1 MTGTPDLVIR
11 GGTIADGLGGE
22 LFEADVAITNG
33 RISEIGKVSAKGKE
47 EIDARGKLVTP
58 GFVDVHTHYDGQ
70 VTWSQ
75 DITPSS
81 QNGVTTA
88 IMGNCGVGFA
98 PCRPSDHHR
107 LIQLM
112 EGVED
117 IPEPVLSA
125 GIPWSWESFP
135 DYMEWLSKRHFD
147 IDIGAQ
153 LPHAALRVYVMG
165 ERGARR
171 DPSTAEDNRAMAA
184 LAGDAVRAGALGFS
198 TSRTLNHRT
207 STGDFTPTLKAGE
220 DELTAIAGA
229 MHKVGRSVLQFV
241 LDLSTLDEDLP
252 MMLRV
257 AANTQIPVSFSI
269 TQNDKAPQRWRQTL
283 DMIRD
288 ASARGLSI
296 TAQIAARP
304 VGLMLGL
311 ELSRNPFQTH
321 PSYQAIAHLPLKPS
335 GWRGCISP
343 RCAPRS
349 SARHATATDDPLFF
363 RPNYDKMYLLGNP
376 PDYEQ
381 PPENTLG
388 AQARRHGQQ
397 PEALAYDAMLT
408 DDGRGMLYV
417 PFLNY
422 SDGNLDATREMLRDP
437 NSVPGLSD
445 GGAHCGIICDA
456 SFPTY
461 LLTHWTR
468 DRSRG
473 EKLSIPFVVAAQS
486 RKTALSVGLHDR
498 GVIAPGYKAD
508 INVIDYDKLHLH
520 PPKVHYD
527 LPVGGRRLL
536 QRGRR
541 LRRHHRLRRGDA
553 ARRHRHGI
561 ASGQIGARRAGQQ
574 VPVRRGGGLKPGDS
588 TKPVSFPR
596 RQERHER
603 LRYASGKFGLRN
615 RLPHQPCPFRVGPQQ
630 QQAGHS

>member
-1 MTGTPDLVIR
+1 MSESPDLVIR
-11 GGTIADGLGGE
+11 GGTVADGRGGD
-22 LFEADVAITNG
+22 LFEADVAIRDG
-33 RISEIGKVSAKGKE
+33 RISEVGKISGKGRD
-47 EIDARGKLVTP
+47 EIDARGKLVAP
-58 GFVDVHTHYDGQ
+58 GFVDIHTHYDGQ

-75 DITPSS
+75 DMTPSS

-88 IMGNCGVGFA
+88 VMGNCGVGFA
-98 PCRPSDHHR
+98 PCRPDDHLR
-107 LIQLM
+107 LIELM

-135 DYMEWLSKRHFD
+135 DYMEWLAKRDFD

-171 DPSTAEDNRAMAA
+171 DPSTPEDNEAMAK
-184 LAGDAVRAGALGFS
+184 LAREAVRSGALGFS

-220 DELTAIAGA
+220 DELTAIAAA
-229 MHKVGRSVLQFV
+229 MHSEGRSVLQFV
-241 LDLSTLDEDLP
+241 LDLSTLHEDLP

-257 AANTQIPVSFSI
+257 AEKTRCPISFSI
-269 TQNDKAPQRWRQTL
+269 TQNDRAPERWRQTL
-283 DMIRD
+283 AEIN
-288 ASARGLSI
+288 AAAAKGLSI

-321 PSYQAIAHLPLKPS
+321 PSYKAIAHLPLKERLTRLHQPEVRAAIL
-335 GWRGCISP
+335 GE
-343 RCAPRS
+343 
-349 SARHATATDDPLFF
+349 SASTTDDPLFF
-363 RPNYDKMYLLGNP
+363 KPNYDKMYLLGDP

-381 PPENTLG
+381 PPENALG
-388 AQARRHGQQ
+388 AQSRRSGKR
-397 PEALAYDAMLT
+397 PEELAYDAMLS
-408 DDGRGMLYV
+408 DEGRGMLYV

-422 SDGNLDATREMLRDP
+422 ADGNLDATREMLCDP
-437 NSVPGLSD
+437 RSVPGLSD

-468 DRSRG
+468 DRKRG

-486 RKTALSVGLHDR
+486 RKTALSVGLYDR

-508 INVIDYDKLHLH
+508 VNVIDYDNLHLH

-536 QRGRR
+536 QQVDGYE
-541 LRRHHRLRRGDA
+541 A
-553 ARRHRHGI
+553 TI
-561 ASGQIGARRAGQQ
+561 VSGHITRRAGSATGAR
-574 VPVRRGGGLKPGDS
+574 PGRLVRGAQGEA
-588 TKPVSFPR
+588 
-596 RQERHER
+596 RQ
-603 LRYASGKFGLRN
+603 FGTA
-615 RLPHQPCPFRVGPQQ
+615 
-630 QQAGHS
+630 AG

>member
-1 MTGTPDLVIR
+1 MTANPDLVIR
-11 GGTIADGLGGE
+11 GGTIADGSGGD
-22 LFEADVAITNG
+22 LFEADVAIKDG
-33 RISEIGKVSAKGKE
+33 RITEVGKISAKGKD
-47 EIDARGKLVTP
+47 EIDAKGKLVAP

-98 PCRPSDHHR
+98 PCRPSDHLR

-125 GIPWSWESFP
+125 GIPWAWESFP
-135 DYMEWLSKRHFD
+135 DYMDWLSKRQFD
-147 IDIGAQ
+147 IDVGAQ

-171 DPSTAEDNRAMAA
+171 DPSTAEDNKAMAK
-184 LAGDAVRAGALGFS
+184 LAIEAVRAGALGFT

-220 DELTAIAGA
+220 DELTAIADA
-229 MHKVGRSVLQFV
+229 MHGVGRSVLQFV

-257 AANTQIPVSFSI
+257 AENTRCPITFSI
-269 TQNDKAPQRWRQTL
+269 TQNDRAPQRWRQTL
-283 DMIRD
+283 ATINE
-288 ASARGLSI
+288 AAARGLNI

-321 PSYQAIAHLPLKPS
+321 PSYKALAHLPLAE
-335 GWRGCISP
+335 RV
-343 RCAPRS
+343 
-349 SARHATATDDPLFF
+349 ARLRQPEVRAAILNENASDTDDPLFF

-381 PPENTLG
+381 PPEKTLG
-388 AQARRHGQQ
+388 AQARREGRR
-397 PEALAYDAMLT
+397 PEELAYEAMLT
-408 DDGRGMLYV
+408 DNGRGMLYV

-422 SDGNLDATREMLRDP
+422 SDGNLDATREMLCDP
-437 NSVPGLSD
+437 RSVPGLSD

-468 DRSRG
+468 DRTRG
-473 EKLSIPFVVAAQS
+473 DKLSIPFVVAVQS
-486 RKTALSVGLHDR
+486 RKTALSVGLNDR
-498 GVIAPGYKAD
+498 GLLAPGYKAD
-508 INVIDYDKLHLH
+508 VNVIDYDRLHLH

-536 QRGRR
+536 QQVDGYE
-541 LRRHHRLRRGDA
+541 A
-553 ARRHRHGI
+553 TI
-561 ASGQIGARRAGQQ
+561 VSGAVIQRDGATTGARPGRLL
-574 VPVRRGGGLKPGDS
+574 RGAQSL
-588 TKPVSFPR
+588 
-596 RQERHER
+596 
-603 LRYASGKFGLRN
+603 N
-615 RLPHQPCPFRVGPQQ
+615 
-630 QQAGHS
+630 

>member
-1 MTGTPDLVIR
+1 MDAMTTNPDLVIR
-11 GGTIADGLGGE
+11 RGNIADGLGGD
-22 LFEADVAITNG
+22 LFEADVAITGG
-33 RISEIGKVSAKGKE
+33 RITEVGKVAGKGKE
-47 EIDARGKLVTP
+47 EIDAKGKLVAP

-88 IMGNCGVGFA
+88 VMGNCGVGFA
-98 PCRPSDHHR
+98 PCKPADHQR

-135 DYMEWLSKRHFD
+135 DYMNWLSKRNFD

-171 DPSTAEDNRAMAA
+171 DPSTANDNEAMAA

-229 MHKVGRSVLQFV
+229 MHGVGHSVLQFV
-241 LDLSTLDEDLP
+241 LDLSTLHEDLP

-257 AANTQIPVSFSI
+257 AENTRCPISFSI
-269 TQNDKAPQRWRQTL
+269 TQHDKAPRRWRQTL
-283 DMIRD
+283 DEINE
-288 ASARGLSI
+288 AAGRGLSI

-321 PSYQAIAHLPLKPS
+321 PSYREIAKLPLAERLKRLHQPEVRAAILS
-335 GWRGCISP
+335 ET
-343 RCAPRS
+343 
-349 SARHATATDDPLFF
+349 ATSTDDPLFF

-381 PPENTLG
+381 PLENALG
-388 AQARRHGQQ
+388 AQARRQGRK
-397 PEALAYDAMLT
+397 PEELAYDAMLT
-408 DDGRGMLYV
+408 DEGRGMLYV

-422 SDGNLDATREMLRDP
+422 ADGNLDATREMLSDP
-437 NSVPGLSD
+437 RSVPGLSD

-468 DRSRG
+468 DRKRG
-473 EKLSIPFVVAAQS
+473 EKLSIPFVVAVQS
-486 RKTALSVGLHDR
+486 RKTALSVGLSDR

-508 INVIDYDKLHLH
+508 VNVIDYDRLHLH

-536 QRGRR
+536 QQVDGYDTTIVSGVVT
-541 LRRHHRLRRGDA
+541 RRHGAANGNHPGRLVRGA
-553 ARRHRHGI
+553 QSSVH
-561 ASGQIGARRAGQQ
+561 
-574 VPVRRGGGLKPGDS
+574 
-588 TKPVSFPR
+588 
-596 RQERHER
+596 
-603 LRYASGKFGLRN
+603 
-615 RLPHQPCPFRVGPQQ
+615 
-630 QQAGHS
+630 

>member
-1 MTGTPDLVIR
+1 MASSQDLVIR
-11 GGTIADGLGGE
+11 GGNIADGKGGD
-22 LFEADVAITNG
+22 LYEADVAISGG
-33 RISEIGKVSAKGKE
+33 RITEVGKVLAKGRE
-47 EIDARGKLVTP
+47 EIDAKGKLVAP

-98 PCRPSDHHR
+98 PCRPSDHVR

-125 GIPWSWESFP
+125 GIPWAWESFP
-135 DYMEWLSKRHFD
+135 DYMEWLSKRSFD
-147 IDIGAQ
+147 MDVGAQ

-165 ERGARR
+165 DRGARR
-171 DPSTAEDNRAMAA
+171 DPSTPEDNKAMAA
-184 LAGDAVRAGALGFS
+184 LAADSVRAGALGFS

-207 STGDFTPTLKAGE
+207 STGDYTPTLKAGE
-220 DELTAIAGA
+220 DELTAIAAA
-229 MHKVGRSVLQFV
+229 MHGQGRSVLQFV
-241 LDLSTLDEDLP
+241 LDLSTINEDLP

-257 AANTQIPVSFSI
+257 AENTKCPISFSI
-269 TQNDKAPQRWRQTL
+269 TQNDKAPRRWRQTL
-283 DMIRD
+283 DTINE
-288 ASARGLSI
+288 ATTRGLSI

-321 PSYQAIAHLPLKPS
+321 PSYKAIAKLPLKE
-335 GWRGCISP
+335 RL
-343 RCAPRS
+343 
-349 SARHATATDDPLFF
+349 ARLHQVEVRAAILSEHATATDDPLFF

-381 PPENTLG
+381 PLENALG
-388 AQARRHGQQ
+388 AKARRLGQQ

-408 DDGRGMLYV
+408 DEGRGMLYV

-422 SDGNLDATREMLRDP
+422 VDGNLDSTREMLSHP
-437 NSVPGLSD
+437 NSVRGLSD

-468 DRSRG
+468 DRTRG
-473 EKLSIPFVVAAQS
+473 EKLSIPFVVALQT
-486 RKTALSVGLHDR
+486 RKTALSVGLYDR
-498 GVIAPGYKAD
+498 GVIARGFKAD
-508 INVIDYDKLHLH
+508 VNVIRSEALHLH
-520 PPKVHYD
+520 PPKVHHD
-527 LPVGGRRLL
+527 LPVGGRRLM
-536 QRGRR
+536 
-541 LRRHHRLRRGDA
+541 
-553 ARRHRHGI
+553 
-561 ASGQIGARRAGQQ
+561 QQ
-574 VPVRRGGGLKPGDS
+574 VD
-588 TKPVSFPR
+588 
-596 RQERHER
+596 
-603 LRYASGKFGLRN
+603 
-615 RLPHQPCPFRVGPQQ
+615 
-630 QQAGHS
+630 

>member
-1 MTGTPDLVIR
+1 MTANLETANSDHSADLVIR
-11 GGTIADGLGGE
+11 GGNIADGHGGD
-22 LFEADVAITNG
+22 LFEADVAIKDG
-33 RISEIGKVSAKGKE
+33 RITEVGKVSAKGKE

-70 VTWSQ
+70 VTWSH

-98 PCRPSDHHR
+98 PCRPDDHLR

-125 GIPWSWESFP
+125 GIPWAWESFP
-135 DYMEWLSKRHFD
+135 DYMDWLSKRNFD
-147 IDIGAQ
+147 IDVGAQ
-153 LPHAALRVYVMG
+153 LPHASLRVYVMG

-171 DPSTAEDNRAMAA
+171 DPSTVDDNQAMAR
-184 LAGDAVRAGALGFS
+184 LASEAVRAGALGFS

-220 DELTAIAGA
+220 DELTAIADA
-229 MHKVGRSVLQFV
+229 MHGVGRSVLQFV
-241 LDLSTLDEDLP
+241 LDPSTLDEDLP

-257 AANTQIPVSFSI
+257 AENTRCPITFTI
-269 TQNDKAPQRWRQTL
+269 TQNDKAPRRWRQTF
-283 DMIRD
+283 DTINE
-288 ASARGLSI
+288 AAAKGLTI

-304 VGLMLGL
+304 VGLLLGL

-321 PSYQAIAHLPLKPS
+321 PSYREIARLPLAE
-335 GWRGCISP
+335 RV
-343 RCAPRS
+343 
-349 SARHATATDDPLFF
+349 ARLRQPEMRAAILSETPTATDDPLFF
-363 RPNYDKMYLLGNP
+363 RPNYDKMYLLGDP

-388 AQARRHGQQ
+388 TQARRQGRR
-397 PEALAYDAMLT
+397 PEELAYDAMLT

-417 PFLNY
+417 PFVNY
-422 SDGNLDATREMLRDP
+422 ADGNLDATREMLCDP
-437 NSVPGLSD
+437 RSVPGLSD

-486 RKTALSVGLHDR
+486 RKTALSVGLYDR
-498 GVIAPGYKAD
+498 GLIAPGYKAD
-508 INVIDYDKLHLH
+508 VNVIDYDRLHLH

-536 QRGRR
+536 QQVDGY
-541 LRRHHRLRRGDA
+541 DA
-553 ARRHRHGI
+553 TI
-561 ASGQIGARRAGQQ
+561 VSGVVTQ
-574 VPVRRGGGLKPGDS
+574 RGGTATGAHPGQLIRGTQGGL
-588 TKPVSFPR
+588 
-596 RQERHER
+596 
-603 LRYASGKFGLRN
+603 N
-615 RLPHQPCPFRVGPQQ
+615 
-630 QQAGHS
+630 

>member
-1 MTGTPDLVIR
+1 MNTPDLVIR
-11 GGTIADGLGGE
+11 GGTVADGSGGA
-22 LFEADVAITNG
+22 LFEADVAVNG
-33 RISEIGKVSAKGKE
+33 GKISEVGKVAGTGRE
-47 EIDARGKLVTP
+47 EIDACGKLVTP

-98 PCRPSDHHR
+98 PCKPDDHTR

-125 GIPWSWESFP
+125 DIPWAWESFP
-135 DYMEWLSKRHFD
+135 DYMDWLSRRDFD
-147 IDIGAQ
+147 IDVGAQ

-171 DPSTAEDNRAMAA
+171 DPSTAEDNAAMAR
-184 LAGDAVRAGALGFS
+184 LAGEAVRSGALGFS

-229 MHKVGRSVLQFV
+229 MHRQGRSVLQFV
-241 LDLSTLDEDLP
+241 LDLSTLHEDLP

-257 AANTQIPVSFSI
+257 ADSTKCPISFSI

-283 DMIRD
+283 DEINAAAR
-288 ASARGLSI
+288 RGLSI

-304 VGLMLGL
+304 VGLLLGL

-321 PSYQAIAHLPLKPS
+321 PSYRAIAHLPLQE
-335 GWRGCISP
+335 RL
-343 RCAPRS
+343 
-349 SARHATATDDPLFF
+349 ARLHQPDVRKAILRETATATDDPLFF
-363 RPNYDKMYLLGNP
+363 RPDYDKMFLLGDP

-381 PPENTLG
+381 PPENALG
-388 AQARRHGQQ
+388 PQARRQGRR
-397 PEALAYDAMLT
+397 PEELAYDAMLS
-408 DDGRGMLYV
+408 DQGRGMLYV

-422 SDGNLDATREMLRDP
+422 SDGNLNATREMLLDP
-437 NSVPGLSD
+437 QSVPGLSD

-468 DRSRG
+468 DRRRG
-473 EKLSIPFVVAAQS
+473 EKLTIPFVVAAQS
-486 RKTALSVGLHDR
+486 RKTALSVGLADR
-498 GVIAPGYKAD
+498 GLIAPGYKAD
-508 INVIDYDKLHLH
+508 VNVIDYDRLHLH
-520 PPKVHYD
+520 PPKVHCD

-536 QRGRR
+536 QDVDGYDATIVSGVVTRRHGEATGRR
-541 LRRHHRLRRGDA
+541 PGKLIRGA
-553 ARRHRHGI
+553 QG
-561 ASGQIGARRAGQQ
+561 
-574 VPVRRGGGLKPGDS
+574 V
-588 TKPVSFPR
+588 
-596 RQERHER
+596 
-603 LRYASGKFGLRN
+603 N
-615 RLPHQPCPFRVGPQQ
+615 
-630 QQAGHS
+630 

>member
-1 MTGTPDLVIR
+1 MAANPDLSPDLVIR
-11 GGTIADGLGGE
+11 GGNIADGHGGD
-22 LFEADVAITNG
+22 LFEADVAIKDG
-33 RISEIGKVSAKGKE
+33 RITEVGKVSAKGKD
-47 EIDARGKLVTP
+47 EIDATGKLVAP

-98 PCRPSDHHR
+98 PCRPDDHLR

-125 GIPWSWESFP
+125 GIPWAWESFP
-135 DYMEWLSKRHFD
+135 DYMDWLSKRNFD
-147 IDIGAQ
+147 IDVGAQ
-153 LPHAALRVYVMG
+153 LPHASLRVYVMG

-171 DPSTAEDNRAMAA
+171 DPATRDDNEVMAR
-184 LAGDAVRAGALGFS
+184 LAREAVRAGALGFS

-220 DELTAIAGA
+220 DELTAIADA
-229 MHKVGRSVLQFV
+229 MRGVGRRVLQFV
-241 LDLSTLDEDLP
+241 LDPSTLDEDLP

-257 AANTQIPVSFSI
+257 AENTRCPITFTI
-269 TQNDKAPQRWRQTL
+269 TQNDKAPRRWRQTL
-283 DMIRD
+283 DTINE
-288 ASARGLSI
+288 AAARGLTI

-304 VGLMLGL
+304 VGLLLGL

-321 PSYQAIAHLPLKPS
+321 PSYRDIAKLPLAERVGRLRQPEMRAAILS
-335 GWRGCISP
+335 ET
-343 RCAPRS
+343 
-349 SARHATATDDPLFF
+349 ATATDDPLFF
-363 RPNYDKMYLLGNP
+363 RPNYDKMYLLGDP

-388 AQARRHGQQ
+388 AQARRQGRR
-397 PEALAYDAMLT
+397 PEELAYDAMLT

-417 PFLNY
+417 PFVNY
-422 SDGNLDATREMLRDP
+422 ADGNLDATREMLSDP
-437 NSVPGLSD
+437 RSVPGLSD

-486 RKTALSVGLHDR
+486 RKTALSVGLYDR
-498 GVIAPGYKAD
+498 GLIAPGYKAD
-508 INVIDYDKLHLH
+508 VNVIDYDRLHLH

-536 QRGRR
+536 QQVDGY
-541 LRRHHRLRRGDA
+541 DA
-553 ARRHRHGI
+553 TI
-561 ASGQIGARRAGQQ
+561 VSGVVTQ
-574 VPVRRGGGLKPGDS
+574 RGGTATGAHPGQLIRG
-588 TKPVSFPR
+588 T
-596 RQERHER
+596 QGN
-603 LRYASGKFGLRN
+603 LN
-615 RLPHQPCPFRVGPQQ
+615 
-630 QQAGHS
+630 

>member
-1 MTGTPDLVIR
+1 MTVNPDLVIR
-11 GGTIADGLGGE
+11 GGTIADGHGGE
-22 LFEADVAITNG
+22 LYEADIAIRDG
-33 RISEIGKVSAKGKE
+33 RIAEVGKVSAKGKE
-47 EIDARGKLVTP
+47 EIDAKGKLVAP

-98 PCRPSDHHR
+98 PCKPSDHLR

-135 DYMEWLSKRHFD
+135 DYMEWLSKRNFD

-171 DPSTAEDNRAMAA
+171 DPSTPEDNKAMAQ
-184 LAGDAVRAGALGFS
+184 LAREAVRAGALGFS

-220 DELTAIAGA
+220 DELAAIAAA
-229 MHKVGRSVLQFV
+229 MHGEGRSVLQFV
-241 LDLSTLDEDLP
+241 LDLSTIHEDLP

-257 AANTQIPVSFSI
+257 AESTKCPITFSI

-283 DMIRD
+283 AEIN
-288 ASARGLSI
+288 AAAAKGLSI

-321 PSYQAIAHLPLKPS
+321 PSYKAIAKLPLAE
-335 GWRGCISP
+335 RV
-343 RCAPRS
+343 
-349 SARHATATDDPLFF
+349 ARLRLPDVRAAILNETATATDDPLFF

-388 AQARRHGQQ
+388 ARARREGKR
-397 PEALAYDAMLT
+397 PEELAYDAMLT
-408 DDGRGMLYV
+408 EDGRGMLYV

-422 SDGNLDATREMLRDP
+422 ADGNLDATREMLRDP
-437 NSVPGLSD
+437 RSVPGLSD

-473 EKLSIPFVVAAQS
+473 EKLSIPFVVAVQS
-486 RKTALSVGLHDR
+486 RKTALSVGLYDR
-498 GVIAPGYKAD
+498 GLIASGYKAD
-508 INVIDYDKLHLH
+508 VNVIDYDKLHLH

-536 QRGRR
+536 QQVDGYDATIVSGVVTQREGRATGARPGKLVRGAQGKAPR
-541 LRRHHRLRRGDA
+541 LDA
-553 ARRHRHGI
+553 A
-561 ASGQIGARRAGQQ
+561 AS
-574 VPVRRGGGLKPGDS
+574 
-588 TKPVSFPR
+588 
-596 RQERHER
+596 
-603 LRYASGKFGLRN
+603 
-615 RLPHQPCPFRVGPQQ
+615 
-630 QQAGHS
+630 

>member
-1 MTGTPDLVIR
+1 MADNPDLVIR
-11 GGTIADGLGGE
+11 GGTIADGLGGDM
-22 LFEADVAITNG
+22 FEADVAVTGG
-33 RISEIGKVSAKGKE
+33 RITEVGNVAARGKE

-75 DITPSS
+75 EITPSS

-98 PCRPSDHHR
+98 PCKPSDHRR
-107 LIQLM
+107 LIELM

-125 GIPWSWESFP
+125 GIPWAWESFP
-135 DYMEWLSKRHFD
+135 DYMDWLSKRSFD
-147 IDIGAQ
+147 VDIGAQ

-171 DPSTAEDNRAMAA
+171 DPSTAEDNKAMAA
-184 LAGDAVRAGALGFS
+184 LAGEAVRAGALGFS

-207 STGDFTPTLKAGE
+207 STGDYTPTLKAGE

-229 MHKVGRSVLQFV
+229 MHQTGRSVFQFV
-241 LDLSTLDEDLP
+241 LDLSTIHEDLP

-257 AANTQIPVSFSI
+257 AEHTKIPVSFSI
-269 TQNDKAPQRWRQTL
+269 TQNDKAPRRWRQTL
-283 DMIRD
+283 DTIGE

-304 VGLMLGL
+304 VGLLLGL
-311 ELSRNPFQTH
+311 EVSRNPFQTL
-321 PSYQAIAHLPLKPS
+321 PSYKAIAHLPLAERLKRLHQPEVRAAILS
-335 GWRGCISP
+335 ETP
-343 RCAPRS
+343 
-349 SARHATATDDPLFF
+349 TETDDPLFF
-363 RPNYDKMYLLGNP
+363 RPNYDKMYLLGDP

-381 PPENTLG
+381 PPENALG
-388 AQARRHGQQ
+388 AQARRQGRR
-397 PEALAYDAMLT
+397 PEELAYDAMLT
-408 DDGRGMLYV
+408 DEGRGMLYV

-422 SDGNLDATREMLRDP
+422 ADGNLDATREMLSDP
-437 NSVPGLSD
+437 HSVPGLSD

-468 DRSRG
+468 DRTRG

-486 RKTALSVGLHDR
+486 RKTALSVGLYDR
-498 GVIAPGYKAD
+498 GVIARGYKGD
-508 INVIDYDKLHLH
+508 LNVIDYDRLHLH

-536 QRGRR
+536 QQVDGYDATIVSGVVTQRG
-541 LRRHHRLRRGDA
+541 GK
-553 ARRHRHGI
+553 
-561 ASGQIGARRAGQQ
+561 STGARPGRL
-574 VPVRRGGGLKPGDS
+574 VRGAQGAQSQFGAA
-588 TKPVSFPR
+588 
-596 RQERHER
+596 
-603 LRYASGKFGLRN
+603 AS
-615 RLPHQPCPFRVGPQQ
+615 
-630 QQAGHS
+630 

>member
-1 MTGTPDLVIR
+1 MTANPDIVIR
-11 GGTIADGLGGE
+11 GGTIADGAGGD
-22 LFEADVAITNG
+22 LFEADIAVKDG
-33 RISEIGKVSAKGKE
+33 RIAEVGRVLGKGKE

-58 GFVDVHTHYDGQ
+58 GFVDIHTHYDGQ

-88 IMGNCGVGFA
+88 VMGNCGVGFA
-98 PCRPSDHHR
+98 PCKVDDHLR

-125 GIPWSWESFP
+125 GIPWAWESFP
-135 DYMEWLSKRHFD
+135 DYMDWLSKRNFD
-147 IDIGAQ
+147 IDVGAQ
-153 LPHAALRVYVMG
+153 MPHAALRVYVMG

-171 DPSTAEDNRAMAA
+171 DPSTAEDNAAMAR

-220 DELTAIAGA
+220 DELTAIAAA
-229 MHKVGRSVLQFV
+229 MQGEGRSVLQFV
-241 LDLSTLDEDLP
+241 LDLSTIHEDLP

-257 AANTQIPVSFSI
+257 AENTRCPITFSI
-269 TQNDKAPQRWRQTL
+269 TQNDRAPQRWRQTL
-283 DMIRD
+283 AEIN
-288 ASARGLSI
+288 AAAARGLTI

-304 VGLMLGL
+304 VGLLLGL

-321 PSYQAIAHLPLKPS
+321 PSYRAIAELPLAERLKRLRTADVRAAILGESPS
-335 GWRGCISP
+335 
-343 RCAPRS
+343 
-349 SARHATATDDPLFF
+349 ATDDPLFF
-363 RPNYDKMYLLGNP
+363 RPNYDKIYLLGNP

-381 PPENTLG
+381 PSENALG
-388 AQARRHGQQ
+388 PQARRQGRK
-397 PEALAYDAMLT
+397 PEELAYDAMLS
-408 DDGRGMLYV
+408 DEGRGMLYV

-422 SDGNLDATREMLRDP
+422 AEGNLDSTREMLTDP
-437 NSVPGLSD
+437 RSVPGLSD

-468 DRSRG
+468 DRKRG

-486 RKTALSVGLHDR
+486 RKTALSVGLTDR
-498 GVIAPGYKAD
+498 GLIAPGYKAD
-508 INVIDYDKLHLH
+508 VNVIDYDRLQLH

-536 QRGRR
+536 QQVDGYDATIVSGVVTRR
-541 LRRHHRLRRGDA
+541 CGSA
-553 ARRHRHGI
+553 T
-561 ASGQIGARRAGQQ
+561 GARPGKLLRGAGF
-574 VPVRRGGGLKPGDS
+574 VLS
-588 TKPVSFPR
+588 
-596 RQERHER
+596 
-603 LRYASGKFGLRN
+603 AI
-615 RLPHQPCPFRVGPQQ
+615 
-630 QQAGHS
+630 

>member
-1 MTGTPDLVIR
+1 MTANPDLVIR
-11 GGTIADGLGGE
+11 GGTIADGSGSD
-22 LFEADVAITNG
+22 LFEADVAIKDG
-33 RISEIGKVSAKGKE
+33 RITEVGKISAKGKD
-47 EIDARGKLVTP
+47 EIDAKGKLVAP

-98 PCRPSDHHR
+98 PCRPSDHLR

-125 GIPWSWESFP
+125 GIPWAWESFP
-135 DYMEWLSKRHFD
+135 DYMDWLSKRQFD
-147 IDIGAQ
+147 IDVGAQ

-171 DPSTAEDNRAMAA
+171 DPSTAEDNKAMAK
-184 LAGDAVRAGALGFS
+184 LAIEAVRAGALGFT

-220 DELTAIAGA
+220 DELTAIADA
-229 MHKVGRSVLQFV
+229 MHGVGRSVLQFV

-257 AANTQIPVSFSI
+257 AENTRCPITFSI
-269 TQNDKAPQRWRQTL
+269 TQNDRAPQRWRQTL
-283 DMIRD
+283 ATINE
-288 ASARGLSI
+288 AAARGLNI

-321 PSYQAIAHLPLKPS
+321 PSYKALAHLPLAE
-335 GWRGCISP
+335 RV
-343 RCAPRS
+343 
-349 SARHATATDDPLFF
+349 ARLRQPEVRAAILNENASDTDDPLFF

-381 PPENTLG
+381 PPEKTLG
-388 AQARRHGQQ
+388 AQARREGRR
-397 PEALAYDAMLT
+397 PEELAYEAMLT
-408 DDGRGMLYV
+408 DNGRGMLYV

-422 SDGNLDATREMLRDP
+422 SDGNLDATREMLCDP
-437 NSVPGLSD
+437 RSVPGLSD

-468 DRSRG
+468 DRTRG
-473 EKLSIPFVVAAQS
+473 DKLSIPFVVAVQS
-486 RKTALSVGLHDR
+486 RKTALSVGLNDR
-498 GVIAPGYKAD
+498 GLLAPGYKAD
-508 INVIDYDKLHLH
+508 VNVIDYDRLHLH

-536 QRGRR
+536 QQVDGYE
-541 LRRHHRLRRGDA
+541 A
-553 ARRHRHGI
+553 TI
-561 ASGQIGARRAGQQ
+561 VSGAVIQRDGATTGARPGRLL
-574 VPVRRGGGLKPGDS
+574 RGAQSL
-588 TKPVSFPR
+588 
-596 RQERHER
+596 
-603 LRYASGKFGLRN
+603 N
-615 RLPHQPCPFRVGPQQ
+615 
-630 QQAGHS
+630 